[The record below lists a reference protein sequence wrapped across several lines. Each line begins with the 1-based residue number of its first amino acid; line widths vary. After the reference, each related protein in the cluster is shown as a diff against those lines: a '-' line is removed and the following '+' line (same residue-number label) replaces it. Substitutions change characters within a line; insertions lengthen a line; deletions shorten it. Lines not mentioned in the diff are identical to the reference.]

1 MIVSCIVAVDEQNA
15 IGAQGQIPW
24 FLPADLKYF
33 KKQTTPH
40 HIIMGRQT
48 YESIGKP
55 LPHRINMVITRDM
68 YYLSTG
74 CLIAHSIEEALE
86 IAIDHGESEAFIIG
100 GAQIYQASQHLWDKI
115 YLTRV
120 KTIAEQADAFFP
132 AVDLNHWQ
140 LVSSEAHL
148 ADQTNK
154 LDHTFEL
161 YERGQSTS

>member
-1 MIVSCIVAVDEQNA
+1 MNKMLLELRGKFPGFCLQTSSIS
-15 IGAQGQIPW
+15 
-24 FLPADLKYF
+24 
-33 KKQTTPH
+33 KK
-40 HIIMGRQT
+40 
-48 YESIGKP
+48 K
-55 LPHRINMVITRDM
+55 L
-68 YYLSTG
+68 
-74 CLIAHSIEEALE
+74 
-86 IAIDHGESEAFIIG
+86 IIG

-161 YERGQSTS
+161 YERVQSTS